1 MSECQGADEE
11 IRNGEPEAEVEGA
24 EKSLPESVTTAKKLQ
39 NKANSDFADLKQ
51 ETESQELRSEAAETG
66 GENKANFP
74 GGAGPK
80 SRARPA
86 ARRPRKAASS
96 PRPGTWYSTNCWRR
110 RLPHFPPSTSLLLR
124 VKRRRKA
131 ARSGYPRSI

>member
-1 MSECQGADEE
+1 MSNARVQTKRSGTAQ
-11 IRNGEPEAEVEGA
+11 PEAEVEGA

-110 RLPHFPPSTSLLLR
+110 RLPRFPPSTSDFG
-124 VKRRRKA
+124 VGK
-131 ARSGYPRSI
+131 SQDPGY